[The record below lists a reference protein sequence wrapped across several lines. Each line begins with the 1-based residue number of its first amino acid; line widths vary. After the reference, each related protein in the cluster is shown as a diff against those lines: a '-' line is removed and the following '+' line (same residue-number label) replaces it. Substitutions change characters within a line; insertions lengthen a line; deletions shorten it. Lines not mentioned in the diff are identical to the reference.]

1 MADTKKIS
9 TLITNNKVDENGEVI
24 SVETITTKFV
34 EREPDYV
41 KLYITDILKLSN
53 ISKSNN
59 DILFSILKRMNYN
72 NEVFLLSYVKEE
84 IAGELGLKAVTINK
98 AIGVLTDKD
107 ILIRKARGCYLI
119 NPFFF
124 GRGKWE
130 DIKKIRLELTYDS
143 RGKHIYKVEIERDE
157 LINSFENEK
166 EVQSNS

>member
-9 TLITNNKVDENGEVI
+9 TQITNSLIDENGEMV
-24 SVETITTKFV
+24 STEMITTKFI

-59 DILFSILKRMNYN
+59 DILLAILKRMNYN

-84 IAGELGLKAVTINK
+84 IAEELGLKAVTISK
-98 AIGVLTDKD
+98 ALGVLTQKS

-130 DIKKIRLELTYDS
+130 DIKKIRLELSYDS
-143 RGKHIYKVEIERDE
+143 KGKHIYKVEIERDE
-157 LINSFENEK
+157 LINSFENE
-166 EVQSNS
+166 

>member
-9 TLITNNKVDENGEVI
+9 TSITNSQINEDGEVI
-24 SVETITTKFV
+24 SVEKITTKFV

-59 DILFSILKRMNYN
+59 DILLAILKRMNYN

-84 IAGELGLKAVTINK
+84 IAQELGLKAVTISK
-98 AIGVLTDKD
+98 ALGVLTDKD

-130 DIKKIRLELTYDS
+130 DIRKIRLELSYDEKG
-143 RGKHIYKVEIERDE
+143 RHIYKVEIDRDE
-157 LINSFENEK
+157 TINRFENEK
-166 EVQSNS
+166 KI